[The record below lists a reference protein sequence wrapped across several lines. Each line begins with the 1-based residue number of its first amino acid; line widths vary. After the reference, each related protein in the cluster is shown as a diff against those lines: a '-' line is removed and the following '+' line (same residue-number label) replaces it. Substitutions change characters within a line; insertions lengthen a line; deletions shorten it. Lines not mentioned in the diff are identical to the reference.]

1 MMDAFDPV
9 SSVAPI
15 PTVTPIK
22 PIFEHSGATG
32 ERTLWYPIR
41 VPLSPHPT
49 DLDQGCL
56 CHNDHLFPGILRGQY
71 SDPQRLPASSF

>member
-22 PIFEHSGATG
+22 PVFVHSGATG
-32 ERTLWYPIR
+32 DRTLWYCTPSPTL
-41 VPLSPHPT
+41 VP
-49 DLDQGCL
+49 
-56 CHNDHLFPGILRGQY
+56 PG
-71 SDPQRLPASSF
+71 